1 MRSALLGLALVL
13 GAASLSAQS
22 YKIDPMHTEVGFE
35 VVHMTL
41 SHVRGNFAKFSGTVD
56 LDEHNLEKSKVSLDV
71 DASSVNTRV
80 GMRDKDLR
88 SDHFFDV
95 AKTPDITFESTKVAK
110 TADGYALSGNL
121 TIHGI
126 TKPVTLD
133 ATLTDPVNVGPMM
146 GGVRRGFSLRGSI
159 HRLDYKVGPG
169 NTMMISDKV
178 ELMVDGELIKQSD
191 VAAQ

>member
-1 MRSALLGLALVL
+1 MRSALLGLAFVL
-13 GAASLSAQS
+13 AAASLPAQS

-41 SHVRGNFAKFSGTVD
+41 SHVRGDFDKYSGTVD
-56 LDEHNLEKSKVSLDV
+56 LDEHDLQKSKVTLSI

-95 AKTPDITFESTKVAK
+95 AKTPDITFASTKVVK
-110 TADGYALSGNL
+110 TADGYTLTGDLS
-121 TIHGI
+121 IHGV
-126 TKPVTLD
+126 TKPVTLE
-133 ATLTDPVNVGPMM
+133 ATLTDPVDVGAKM

-159 HRLDYKVGPG
+159 NRMDYKVGP
-169 NTMMISDKV
+169 NMPMMISDKV
-178 ELMVDGELIKQSD
+178 ELIIDGELIK
-191 VAAQ
+191 AGKTAQ